1 MEKTRDGKEDIF
13 PLKLAFDTK
22 IIRHNK
28 IVGEANPF
36 DTEWKSYFEERMTY
50 KMLLSL
56 KGRRSL
62 LYMWEKQNR
71 RCPICGDI
79 ITIDTQWNVREK
91 EESGK
96 LIRFLVHDS
105 CYRHNR

>member
-1 MEKTRDGKEDIF
+1 MEKTRNGKKDIF
-13 PLKLAFDTK
+13 PLKLVSDTK

-36 DTEWKSYFEERMTY
+36 DPDWKPYFEERMTY

-56 KGRRSL
+56 KGRSSL
-62 LYMWEKQNR
+62 LYMWKKQNH
-71 RCPICGDI
+71 RCPICGEV
-79 ITIDTQWNVREK
+79 ITTDTQWNVREK

-96 LIRFLVHDS
+96 LIRLLVHDS